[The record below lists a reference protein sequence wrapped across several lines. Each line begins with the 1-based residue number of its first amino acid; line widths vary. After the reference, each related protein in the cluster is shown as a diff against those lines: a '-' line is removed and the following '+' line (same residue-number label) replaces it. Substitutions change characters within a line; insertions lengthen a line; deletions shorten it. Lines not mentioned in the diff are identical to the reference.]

1 MHKRALISRLGVVAM
16 ALLMSVSASAQA
28 NKDIVNG
35 NTLYDQ
41 QKYKE
46 AEADYTKALANDPN
60 NTAGLFNLGNTL
72 YQQKKYDSSRKVMA
86 ATANTLKDK
95 NGKAAANYNIGNT
108 YMSQQKWE
116 DAVNAYKQTLRNNP
130 GDMDAKYNLSYA
142 EEMLKKKQQQD
153 KDKQNKDKQNKDKQD
168 KDKNKQDKQS
178 DKDKKDD
185 KNKDQQPQNQPNKMN
200 QQQAD
205 NILNA
210 LEQDEKKLQEK
221 MKAEK
226 GSGVKMQKDW

>member
-1 MHKRALISRLGVVAM
+1 LHKRAVISRFGVLAI
-16 ALLMSVSASAQA
+16 ALLVSVAAGAQA

-60 NTAGLFNLGNTL
+60 NIAGLFNLGNTL

-168 KDKNKQDKQS
+168 KDKNKQN

-185 KNKDQQPQNQPNKMN
+185 KNKDQQPQNQPNKMS